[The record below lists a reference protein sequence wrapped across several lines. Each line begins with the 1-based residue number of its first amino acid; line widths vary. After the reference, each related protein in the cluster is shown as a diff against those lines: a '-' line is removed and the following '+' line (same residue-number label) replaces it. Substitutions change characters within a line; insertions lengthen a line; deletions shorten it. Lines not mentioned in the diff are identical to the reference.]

1 MTLEIYSTVLTI
13 GLGGVA
19 LATLITILG
28 YFLSASVQQQLLLI
42 DYFTYI
48 KAIGVLAITATLGAL
63 FYQFYYAT
71 PVCELCWWQ
80 RIFMFPIDIVVLV
93 SLMHLVRVNHI
104 IVGILA
110 GFGAAFAL
118 YHYYYHFQIF
128 VLGKT
133 LSLPCNAYGLL
144 PACTSSPIVIFG
156 FVTIPLMALI
166 VFVSILAL
174 VFLAHKVSDNQ
185 RN

>member
-1 MTLEIYSTVLTI
+1 MTLEIYSTALTI
-13 GLGGVA
+13 GLGGIA
-19 LATLITILG
+19 LATLVTIFG
-28 YFLSASVQQQLLLI
+28 YFLLPAFRQRLLQI
-42 DYFTYI
+42 NYFTYI
-48 KAIGVLAITATLGAL
+48 KTIGVLAITATLGAL

-93 SLMHLVRVNHI
+93 SLMYLVRVNHI

-110 GFGAAFAL
+110 SFGAAFAL

-156 FVTIPLMALI
+156 FVTIPLMALV

-174 VFLAHKVSDNQ
+174 VFLAHKVSNNQ
-185 RN
+185 GN